1 MCPGGIRE
9 TSDSGNLYLNLC
21 CLALATLATLIT
33 TFAIGPLLAGIFGP
47 FIIFCLCVYFCQY
60 NQRIGKGENVSKS
73 QLSLPELEQER
84 RKMRKIPTISEILD
98 QPPTAYQERRKN
110 PTISEILEQPPP
122 SYHELHRYE
131 IDCGHPQL
139 TAAETTASIHLTR
152 QRELVN

>member
-9 TSDSGNLYLNLC
+9 ISDSGNLYLNLC

-33 TFAIGPLLAGIFGP
+33 TFAIDPLLAGIFGP

-60 NQRIGKGENVSKS
+60 NPRKGKGENVSIS
-73 QLSLPELEQER
+73 RLSLPELKQER
-84 RKMRKIPTISEILD
+84 RKMRKT
-98 QPPTAYQERRKN
+98 
-110 PTISEILEQPPP
+110 PTISEILEEPPP

-152 QRELVN
+152 QRELVD